1 MKRARASEGRELR
14 AKRLRSQLKS
24 VNQEEK
30 SYATC
35 SMNDMLRKV
44 VLGVV
49 MSVVTAAARGGDRID
64 VWVLLTEPPIASG
77 TSTADSIKQQQ
88 QAVMAEL
95 HALGAVEL
103 GRVSTARNA
112 IAVSIDEAKLPEV
125 KRLPG
130 VRSVSPVRHVRRD
143 PVPPPPPTR

>member
-1 MKRARASEGRELR
+1 
-14 AKRLRSQLKS
+14 
-24 VNQEEK
+24 
-30 SYATC
+30 
-35 SMNDMLRKV
+35 MNEMLRKLAIGAV
-44 VLGVV
+44 V
-49 MSVVTAAARGGDRID
+49 SVLTTTAHSGDRVD

-77 TSTADSIKQQQ
+77 TTPDSVKKQQ

-125 KRLPG
+125 KRLSG
-130 VRSVSPVRHVRRD
+130 VRSVSPVRDIRRD
-143 PVPPPPPTR
+143 PVPPIR